1 MGNWNP
7 DVLTFPDYYCSGF
20 MLMEMMSREEKTQL
34 AGVTIIVDG
43 ANFAFKQ
50 ARNLSLDDLKYSART
65 LQVGA
70 GTKLHRRARAQSP
83 PQKKKNQVN
92 WGLKESWF

>member
-1 MGNWNP
+1 MSSRDKYGRRVYVFQMGNWNP

-65 LQVGA
+65 LQV
-70 GTKLHRRARAQSP
+70 
-83 PQKKKNQVN
+83 
-92 WGLKESWF
+92 E